1 MVRKAMRKFEIRVA
15 FFFKLS
21 IPIAVIKK
29 IRKETKGKK
38 EEDPFALNQ

>member
-1 MVRKAMRKFEIRVA
+1 MRKAMRKFEIRVA

-21 IPIAVIKK
+21 IPIAVIKNK